1 MSQNIVLANIDAQ
14 IQLVE
19 TIIDYMEQTLIPQA
33 TTPAEVDS
41 LQAVRQILYTRL
53 YALEIAYF
61 MNS

>member
-1 MSQNIVLANIDAQ
+1 MSQNNLANIDAQ

-33 TTPAEVDS
+33 TTPAEVDI

>member
-1 MSQNIVLANIDAQ
+1 MSQNIARANIDAQ

-19 TIIDYMEQTLIPQA
+19 TIIDYIEQTLIPQA

>member
-1 MSQNIVLANIDAQ
+1 MSQNNLANIDAR

-33 TTPAEVDS
+33 TTAAEVDI

-53 YALEIAYF
+53 YALEIVHF
-61 MNS
+61 VNS

>member
-1 MSQNIVLANIDAQ
+1 MSQNNLANIDAQ

>member
-1 MSQNIVLANIDAQ
+1 MSQNNLASIDAQ

-33 TTPAEVDS
+33 TTPAEVDI
-41 LQAVRQILYTRL
+41 LQAVRQILHTKL
-53 YALEIAYF
+53 YALEIVHF